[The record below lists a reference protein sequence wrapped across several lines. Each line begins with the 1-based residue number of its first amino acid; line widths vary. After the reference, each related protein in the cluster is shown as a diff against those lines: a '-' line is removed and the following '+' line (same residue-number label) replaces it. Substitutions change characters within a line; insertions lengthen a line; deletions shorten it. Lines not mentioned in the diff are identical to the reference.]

1 MTLINSSISATPC
14 CSLLLWK
21 LNKTTQAPGK
31 GVRLLELQ
39 QEGLRLGQQWRFSEG
54 EGVGEGQGD
63 GAGPPNL
70 RKVPSHPMRMRAQLH
85 IHSTHR
91 LASVSSRR
99 TVPALLGVPDS
110 CPVTPPAS
118 AHHQPASLAISGSP
132 PRIWGTDP
140 PHISSALSKPHFPG
154 QLNETGARG
163 GGE

>member
-39 QEGLRLGQQWRFSEG
+39 QEGLRLGQQRRFSEG

-110 CPVTPPAS
+110 CPVTPPPR
-118 AHHQPASLAISGSP
+118 HTISP
-132 PRIWGTDP
+132 PPWPSLGLLQGSGVQTHLR
-140 PHISSALSKPHFPG
+140 SALPFLSLNFPVS
-154 QLNETGARG
+154 
-163 GGE
+163 